1 MSDDKAR
8 EYARARVEIYN
19 AGGCLGLEEW
29 AGREAELAAAYRA
42 GYAEGH
48 AAANRI
54 VVINEGPLNAPR
66 GLS

>member
-8 EYARARVEIYN
+8 EYADKTAAKIVAIN
-19 AGGCLGLEEW
+19 SDPWIGPLTFAL
-29 AGREAELAAAYRA
+29 ELAAAYRA